1 MWEPESLKQ
10 HSLAEKIPQPPH
22 ESPARWAFKSTHS
35 DPSCRAVYEFF
46 TSPFVSRKILIE
58 QRLLRRD

>member
-1 MWEPESLKQ
+1 MWELESLKQ

-22 ESPARWAFKSTHS
+22 ESPARWAFKSKHS

-46 TSPFVSRKILIE
+46 ISPFVSRKILIE
-58 QRLLRRD
+58 QCLPRRD